1 MNMLIRNIML
11 LDSSIVLPDLISLD
25 FDDFIENSLGSLDSI
40 LVSGTLVLMIN
51 DQHVIMYR

>member
-40 LVSGTLVLMIN
+40 LVSGALVLMIY
-51 DQHVIMYR
+51 DQHVIMYS